1 MWDLCRRSLKHQ
13 NKLSKRGSSET
24 RCKIR
29 SQAEPN
35 ISQYIPAAFRH
46 HVQHESQRVR
56 DTPVL
61 PIRGGSVL
69 LFTNQLLHTFPIRS
83 QTYPKSVFCGC
94 AAIVHAHAVGRVLG
108 GRGCST
114 AKISSLGN
122 LFSPMANHGARF
134 SANTPRCA
142 GQLLGQLQLISGASH
157 YKYACLRL
165 FGIIQSIMTVQF
177 VPQVK
182 VQTDKTKFSESE
194 LVTNY
199 VYKNAI
205 VDKEASGSFA
215 VKPFE
220 EPYQFKVDLKVPK
233 VGVMLVGLGGNNGTT
248 FVASV
253 LANKNKL
260 QFHTKEGLKTANYYG
275 SVTQSS
281 TIKLGIDSKGQ
292 DVYAPFNSLL
302 PMVNPND
309 FVVGGW
315 DINGDNLAAAMQKA
329 QVLEYDLQEKLK
341 DQMKEI
347 VPLKSIYYPD
357 FIAAN
362 QDERANNC
370 FNRINGEIQ
379 TTGKWSHVETIRK
392 DIRNFKAANKLDK
405 VIVLWTANT
414 ERYADVVSGVNDTAE
429 NLLESIKKDHEEIAP
444 STVFAVASILEHVPY
459 VNGSPQNTF
468 VPGVIELAEQNRTYI
483 GGDDFKSGQTKLKSV
498 LAQFLVDAGIRP
510 VSIASYNHLGN
521 NDGYNLSSPRQFRSK
536 EISKASVVDD
546 VIASN
551 EILYNDK
558 LGKKIDHCIVI
569 KYLNA
574 VGDSKVAMDEYY
586 SELMLGGHNR
596 ISIHN
601 VCEDSLLA
609 TPLIIDLLVMTEF
622 LSRVTYKKDS
632 DDKYADMYSVLSFL
646 SYWLKAPLT
655 RPGYQAINGLN
666 KQRQGLDNFLRILI
680 GLEPL
685 DELRF
690 EERLV

>member
-1 MWDLCRRSLKHQ
+1 
-13 NKLSKRGSSET
+13 
-24 RCKIR
+24 
-29 SQAEPN
+29 
-35 ISQYIPAAFRH
+35 
-46 HVQHESQRVR
+46 
-56 DTPVL
+56 
-61 PIRGGSVL
+61 
-69 LFTNQLLHTFPIRS
+69 
-83 QTYPKSVFCGC
+83 
-94 AAIVHAHAVGRVLG
+94 
-108 GRGCST
+108 
-114 AKISSLGN
+114 
-122 LFSPMANHGARF
+122 
-134 SANTPRCA
+134 
-142 GQLLGQLQLISGASH
+142 
-157 YKYACLRL
+157 
-165 FGIIQSIMTVQF
+165 MTVQF

-182 VQTDKTKFSESE
+182 VQTDKAKFSENE

-205 VDKEASGSFA
+205 VDKEADGSFA

-233 VGVMLVGLGGNNGTT
+233 AGVMLVGLGGNNGTT
-248 FVASV
+248 FVASI
-253 LANKNKL
+253 LANKNKV

-275 SVTQSS
+275 SVTQAS
-281 TIKLGIDSKGQ
+281 TIKLGVDSKGQ

-370 FNRINGEIQ
+370 FNRISGEIH

-392 DIRNFKAANKLDK
+392 DIRDFKAANKLDK
-405 VIVLWTANT
+405 VLVLWTANT

-429 NLLESIKKDHEEIAP
+429 NLLESIRKDHEEIAP

-459 VNGSPQNTF
+459 INGSPQNTF
-468 VPGVIELAEQNRTYI
+468 VPGVIELAEKNRTYI

-622 LSRVTYKKDS
+622 LSRVTYKKVS

-666 KQRQGLDNFLRILI
+666 KQRQGLDNFLRILV